1 MKDVANLFQEAD
13 LQYTSRV
20 AQLDGQVKE
29 LQEELQ
35 ASNDVIEQLRQG
47 KDAAQDREKKYAAVG
62 MLMQYMKRR
71 IEPFLTS

>member
-1 MKDVANLFQEAD
+1 MANLFQEAD

-35 ASNDVIEQLRQG
+35 ASNDVIEQLRKG
-47 KDAAQDREKKYAAVG
+47 KDAAQDREQKCVAVKIIV
-62 MLMQYMKRR
+62 YFMKSR
-71 IEPFLTS
+71 IEPFLKS